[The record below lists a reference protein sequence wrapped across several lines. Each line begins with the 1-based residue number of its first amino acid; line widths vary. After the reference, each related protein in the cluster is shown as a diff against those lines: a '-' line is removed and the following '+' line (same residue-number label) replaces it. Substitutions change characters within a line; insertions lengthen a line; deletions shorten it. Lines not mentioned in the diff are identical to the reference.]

1 MTLYRLY
8 RMYRGWGYRPTLA
21 LKTHGGKP
29 AMCERAASLLAY
41 DTATG
46 IFTWK
51 VARGCAAKGSP
62 AGAPLG
68 NGYIGIRVDGVRY
81 LAHRLA
87 WLLIHGEW
95 PKGEVDHING
105 SRYDNRIENL
115 RDVPRSL
122 NQQNQARAQASN
134 STGAL
139 GVSKADAKGRFRA
152 RIFTNGKERH
162 LGTFKTVEEA
172 SRAYVS
178 AKRQLHPG
186 GVI

>member
-1 MTLYRLY
+1 MNR
-8 RMYRGWGYRPTLA
+8 
-21 LKTHGGKP
+21 
-29 AMCERAASLLAY
+29 ERVASLLAY
-41 DTATG
+41 DPATG

-51 VARGCAAKGSP
+51 VARGCAPKGSP
-62 AGAPLG
+62 AGTVTG
-68 NGYIGIRVDGVRY
+68 HGYISIRVDGVRY

-87 WLLIHGEW
+87 WLLNYGDW
-95 PKGEVDHING
+95 SKGEVDHING

-122 NQQNQARAQASN
+122 NQQNQTRAQSSN
-134 STGAL
+134 TTGAL

-152 RIFTNGKERH
+152 RIFTNGKQHH

-172 SRAYVS
+172 SRAYVT
-178 AKRQLHPG
+178 AKRQLHQG

>member
-1 MTLYRLY
+1 MNR
-8 RMYRGWGYRPTLA
+8 
-21 LKTHGGKP
+21 
-29 AMCERAASLLAY
+29 ERVASLLAY
-41 DTATG
+41 DPATG

-51 VARGCAAKGSP
+51 AARGCAPNGSP
-62 AGAPLG
+62 AGTVTG
-68 NGYIGIRVDGVRY
+68 HGYISIRVDGVCY

-115 RDVPRSL
+115 RDVTRSL
-122 NQQNQARAQASN
+122 NQQNQTRAQSGN
-134 STGAL
+134 KTGAL
-139 GVSKADAKGRFRA
+139 GVSKADAKDRFRA
-152 RIFTNGKERH
+152 RIFTNGKQHH

-172 SRAYVS
+172 SHAYVT
-178 AKRQLHPG
+178 AKRQLHQG